1 MMKEQ
6 RREFLVNS
14 MQSVGIVLCSVSLM
28 SLLQACDMNEDT
40 VNTNL
45 NTEPFLIDLTKPE
58 FLDLQPIGGAVYYNE
73 PSANG
78 GNDIVIIRLEQTKFL
93 VVSAICTH
101 QGCSVNLPTIDQK
114 TLVCPCHNAEFSP
127 LTGEVLVQPKQ
138 GIATPLPVF
147 KNEFNVSDNILTIYL
162 PIKS

>member
-14 MQSVGIVLCSVSLM
+14 MQSVGIVLCSGSLM
-28 SLLQACDMNEDT
+28 SLLQACDMNEDP

-78 GNDIVIIRLEQTKFL
+78 GNDIVIIRLEQSKFL

-101 QGCSVNLPTIDQK
+101 QG
-114 TLVCPCHNAEFSP
+114 
-127 LTGEVLVQPKQ
+127 
-138 GIATPLPVF
+138 
-147 KNEFNVSDNILTIYL
+147 
-162 PIKS
+162 